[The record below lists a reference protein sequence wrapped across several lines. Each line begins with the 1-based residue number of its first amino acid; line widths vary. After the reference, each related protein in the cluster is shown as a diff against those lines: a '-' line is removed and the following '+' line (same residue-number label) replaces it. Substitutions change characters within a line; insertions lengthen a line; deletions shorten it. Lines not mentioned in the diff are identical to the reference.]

1 MPGTDFMPSLA
12 KKIAVRMMQNLGE
25 SFKRFNLEQF
35 VVAKPHDGIKKR
47 KNQIF
52 ADKRPV
58 RTKDI
63 T

>member
-1 MPGTDFMPSLA
+1 MEVMPSLA

-25 SFKRFNLEQF
+25 SFEGFNFEQF
-35 VVAKPHDGIKKR
+35 VVAKPHDGINKR
-47 KNQIF
+47 KDQII